1 MMPRKRKPVLER
13 VRLSDVLPLVDE
25 YGNEICNRDYSLQVN
40 IDYVDELA
48 RSFGPSGEPDE
59 EVKLVRDGD
68 VYRVKA
74 GNSRVRAMKQLGT
87 EECWAVIDP
96 EDTVQSV
103 LETVVRTNV
112 KKKYEPA
119 EESRFVQQL
128 ALFGDDEYVGAVARI
143 GAESAGRLRRGAA
156 LAGERAQQVCMEQL
170 MAAADFEDRPEYA
183 EEILGAA
190 EGSWRS
196 VAGELA
202 RRKRAD
208 EAEAALRARAAE
220 LGIAVVDELPDGL
233 RYAGRCDDADG
244 LEAAYMAAAAGHA
257 GVVARIVRD
266 YAGAAA
272 NLYGEPMDGGGS
284 AEEAERRRLADE
296 YDAQG
301 AALDGALA
309 AFVAAAVS
317 AEGATADTLRA
328 ALPGMWARAERAVLG
343 KDCFWSAGAVEAW
356 PACAGM
362 GISAVDFLCWYS
374 FARPLEFG
382 GFGHYFAEDELASWR
397 VATVGKMLDFVRMHE
412 EDGFVVPEGL
422 RDYLRGVSEKHAAAG
437 ARAEGAGE

>member
-244 LEAAYMAAAAGHA
+244 LEAAYMAAAAG
-257 GVVARIVRD
+257 
-266 YAGAAA
+266 
-272 NLYGEPMDGGGS
+272 
-284 AEEAERRRLADE
+284 
-296 YDAQG
+296 
-301 AALDGALA
+301 
-309 AFVAAAVS
+309 
-317 AEGATADTLRA
+317 
-328 ALPGMWARAERAVLG
+328 
-343 KDCFWSAGAVEAW
+343 
-356 PACAGM
+356 
-362 GISAVDFLCWYS
+362 
-374 FARPLEFG
+374 
-382 GFGHYFAEDELASWR
+382 
-397 VATVGKMLDFVRMHE
+397 
-412 EDGFVVPEGL
+412 
-422 RDYLRGVSEKHAAAG
+422 
-437 ARAEGAGE
+437 